1 MILKKLKIGSEK
13 KEAQKSAI
21 VQTKAKTK
29 KAAVK
34 KAPVKKAS
42 TKANTVKKTT
52 TARKT
57 VAKKTSNKKPVKEK
71 QPIQALVLKEN
82 MPPMLVKKSGLA
94 RLKNNESID
103 DINQKLALAF
113 NKMHQDFSL
122 REQQLEQQIQTLTL
136 KYDSLE
142 HQKKHRK
149 FTLVLLFLAAMAGA
163 YMLFVLT
170 NMQNSMSTMTGD
182 IGHMNGHVAHMSQ
195 NMQQMNNSMYYLNG
209 NVAHMNGNVQQMTNA
224 IQPIGDMA
232 QTTSPFMKA
241 FRSFIPF

>member
-1 MILKKLKIGSEK
+1 MILKKLKFGSEK
-13 KEAQKSAI
+13 KTTQRS
-21 VQTKAKTK
+21 VTAKTTAK
-29 KAAVK
+29 KTAEKKTVTAK
-34 KAPVKKAS
+34 KAP
-42 TKANTVKKTT
+42 
-52 TARKT
+52 
-57 VAKKTSNKKPVKEK
+57 AKKTAAVNKKVAKATPRKKTVKTK
-71 QPIQALVLKEN
+71 QPSQALVLKEN
-82 MPPMLVKKSGLA
+82 MPPMLVKKSGLS
-94 RLKNNESID
+94 RLRSNESID
-103 DINQKLALAF
+103 EINQKLALAF

-122 REQQLEQQIQTLTL
+122 REQQLEQQIQTLTVR
-136 KYDSLE
+136 YDSLE
-142 HQKKHRK
+142 QKRKHRK

-209 NVAHMNGNVQQMTNA
+209 NVAHMNGNVQQMTHA

-232 QTTSPFMKA
+232 ETTSPFMKA

>member
-1 MILKKLKIGSEK
+1 MILKRIKLGFEK
-13 KEAQKSAI
+13 KETGKSVLAQG
-21 VQTKAKTK
+21 QN
-29 KAAVK
+29 K
-34 KAPVKKAS
+34 KAPAKKAVAA
-42 TKANTVKKTT
+42 K
-52 TARKT
+52 KT
-57 VAKKTSNKKPVKEK
+57 VAKKAPKKPVRAK
-71 QPIQALVLKEN
+71 QPAQALVLKEN
-82 MPPMLVKKSGLA
+82 MPPMLVKKSGLSKL
-94 RLKNNESID
+94 RNNESID
-103 DINQKLALAF
+103 EINQKLALAF

-142 HQKKHRK
+142 QQKKHRK

-182 IGHMNGHVAHMSQ
+182 IGNMNGHVAHMSQ
-195 NMQQMNNSMYYLNG
+195 NMQQMNTSMYYLNG
-209 NVAHMNGNVQQMTNA
+209 NVSHMNGNVQQMTQA